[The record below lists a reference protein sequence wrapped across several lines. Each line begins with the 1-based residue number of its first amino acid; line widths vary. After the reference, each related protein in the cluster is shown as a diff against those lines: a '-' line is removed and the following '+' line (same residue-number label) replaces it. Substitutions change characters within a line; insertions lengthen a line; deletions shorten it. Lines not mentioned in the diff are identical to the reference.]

1 MIPYDIDPS
10 LHGHEPAPP
19 VLGDGFSPPEP
30 QQPSDPAGQPGADA
44 AQPAPAHED

>member
-30 QQPSDPAGQPGADA
+30 QQPVAEPAGQAGDA
-44 AQPAPAHED
+44 AQPAPAHGD